1 MAYDEQD
8 GLDEAVAPK
17 RRGWL
22 PLAAAAV
29 VVFGVGIGA
38 GVAGAS
44 MLGTDDDTVAGEAGD
59 SRPTRAARSVVNL
72 GMFNVNIRGSGGA
85 RVLRMEVQLEVE
97 SDDIGAFEEM
107 NPILRDGVIA
117 LASDYTYADL
127 EGLDGKTHLRDE
139 LLGRLNT
146 LVDHV
151 RIERV
156 FFTEF
161 VVQ

>member
-1 MAYDEQD
+1 MAYDEQE

-17 RRGWL
+17 KRGWI
-22 PLAAAAV
+22 PLVAGGV

-38 GVAGAS
+38 GVGAVS
-44 MLGTDDDTVAGEAGD
+44 MLGGD
-59 SRPTRAARSVVNL
+59 SDTGAASANQVDRASRSVVNL
-72 GMFNVNIRGSGGA
+72 GMFNINIRGSGGA

-97 SDDIGAFEEM
+97 SDDSTAFEELS
-107 NPILRDGVIA
+107 PVLRDGVIA

-146 LVDHV
+146 LIDHV